1 MPEILELHDDVPVAE
16 AAERLAISP
25 LAVRQQIHGG
35 GLRGRRRAGR
45 WFVPVAELDRVS
57 KLPRMPGRPYDQA
70 PAWALIALASDNE
83 HESGLSPA
91 RVSQLRRALLD
102 VDDIDGLLYQLRH
115 RADRQLGYVHPS
127 LLDDLLADDRI
138 VPGGPS
144 ALPRESIDL
153 VDGQLP
159 EEVYIS
165 RGDWASVA
173 DEYAIQDADDLANL
187 VVHVVEAGPFL
198 QDGQLPDLAVAL
210 DLFESGDPRAQYAA
224 RVAWRAALAH

>member
-1 MPEILELHDDVPVAE
+1 MPQVLELHDDVPAAE

-35 GLRGRRRAGR
+35 SLRGRQRAGR
-45 WFVPVAELDRVS
+45 WFVPIAELDRVS
-57 KLPRMPGRPYDQA
+57 KLPRMPGRPYDQG
-70 PAWALIALASDNE
+70 PAWALIALASGNE

-102 VDDIDGLLYQLRH
+102 VNDIDGLLYRLRH
-115 RADRQLGYVHPS
+115 RADRQLNYVHPS
-127 LLDDLLADDRI
+127 LLNDVLADDRI
-138 VPGGPS
+138 VLGGPS

-165 RGDWASVA
+165 GDNWGSVA
-173 DEYAIQDADDLANL
+173 EEHAIQDADDLANL
-187 VVHVVEAGPFL
+187 VVHVVEPGPVL
-198 QDGQLPDLAVAL
+198 HNGQLPDLAVAL

-224 RVAWRAALAH
+224 RVAWRVALAH